1 MISLLKI
8 KRLAF
13 ASLFV
18 YNKVS
23 IIKQGGTLCVHQK
36 LLSKSKRQ
44 LFTSRKLNVRL
55 VIIALKTKLIQ
66 INQAIDRLQIL
77 KDGVNADSSDVEGVS
92 SVGRLEG
99 ERLTSKLFQ

>member
-1 MISLLKI
+1 MRTSKALVEIEKAIIHLKKAKREISNYS
-8 KRLAF
+8 F
-13 ASLFV
+13 E
-18 YNKVS
+18 N
-23 IIKQGGTLCVHQK
+23 QTQC
-36 LLSKSKRQ
+36 
-44 LFTSRKLNVRL
+44 
-55 VIIALKTKLIQ
+55 LIQ

>member
-1 MISLLKI
+1 MCTSKALVEIEKAIIHLKKAKREISNYS
-8 KRLAF
+8 F
-13 ASLFV
+13 ENQTQS
-18 YNKVS
+18 
-23 IIKQGGTLCVHQK
+23 
-36 LLSKSKRQ
+36 
-44 LFTSRKLNVRL
+44 
-55 VIIALKTKLIQ
+55 LIQ

>member
-1 MISLLKI
+1 MRTSKALVEIEKAIIHLKKAKREISNYS
-8 KRLAF
+8 F
-13 ASLFV
+13 ENQTQSLV
-18 YNKVS
+18 
-23 IIKQGGTLCVHQK
+23 
-36 LLSKSKRQ
+36 
-44 LFTSRKLNVRL
+44 
-55 VIIALKTKLIQ
+55 Q

>member
-1 MISLLKI
+1 MRTSKALVKIEKAIIHLKKAKREISNYS
-8 KRLAF
+8 F
-13 ASLFV
+13 ENQTQS
-18 YNKVS
+18 
-23 IIKQGGTLCVHQK
+23 
-36 LLSKSKRQ
+36 
-44 LFTSRKLNVRL
+44 
-55 VIIALKTKLIQ
+55 LIQ

>member
-1 MISLLKI
+1 MRTSKALVEIEKAIIHLKKAKREISNYS
-8 KRLAF
+8 F
-13 ASLFV
+13 E
-18 YNKVS
+18 
-23 IIKQGGTLCVHQK
+23 
-36 LLSKSKRQ
+36 
-44 LFTSRKLNVRL
+44 
-55 VIIALKTKLIQ
+55 

>member
-1 MISLLKI
+1 MRTSKALVEIEKAIIHLKKAKREISNYS
-8 KRLAF
+8 F
-13 ASLFV
+13 ENQTQS
-18 YNKVS
+18 
-23 IIKQGGTLCVHQK
+23 
-36 LLSKSKRQ
+36 
-44 LFTSRKLNVRL
+44 
-55 VIIALKTKLIQ
+55 LIQ

>member
-1 MISLLKI
+1 M
-8 KRLAF
+8 R
-13 ASLFV
+13 
-18 YNKVS
+18 
-23 IIKQGGTLCVHQK
+23 
-36 LLSKSKRQ
+36 
-44 LFTSRKLNVRL
+44 TSRAL
-55 VIIALKTKLIQ
+55 VEIEKAIIHLKKAKREISNYSFENQTQSLIQ